1 MANKNDSQSAAA
13 NDLLSCIGKFRL
25 KENATHS
32 APRCIHKAW
41 LSRWR
46 TDHEKARYAWDY
58 RWGRNIDCGAA
69 LASMVAYESG
79 AIACQ
84 RRSPRTAANC
94 DERCR
99 CQPKGV
105 SPRIPQRGLRKCCW
119 LRLWIVF
126 RLWMSGVFQ
135 LLGTLRNKLRCTL
148 RHLRQQLRHSLRA
161 SEIRLRR
168 TVRTDFL
175 LRVPAALVLVI
186 CAAPGVRCRWPSRGA
201 YATRAVPDL
210 CLGIGSERLES

>member
-1 MANKNDSQSAAA
+1 
-13 NDLLSCIGKFRL
+13 
-25 KENATHS
+25 
-32 APRCIHKAW
+32 
-41 LSRWR
+41 
-46 TDHEKARYAWDY
+46 
-58 RWGRNIDCGAA
+58 
-69 LASMVAYESG
+69 MVAKECD

-84 RRSPRTAANC
+84 RCSPRTAANC

-135 LLGTLRNKLRCTL
+135 LLGTLRNKLPCTL

-168 TVRTDFL
+168 TGRTDFL
-175 LRVPAALVLVI
+175 LRVLAALVLVI
-186 CAAPGVRCRWPSRGA
+186 CALFYSILLGRAGA
-201 YATRAVPDL
+201 WVKHSPPKRLRNASAVAVS
-210 CLGIGSERLES
+210 GKQNRI